1 MQFLFRVLFGVG
13 IGFGLWGSTFSI
25 PTPIPIPPP
34 KSLAFLALFSA
45 QFAIG
50 KPMPRLIPSG
60 CLGTWREP
68 DRHVQKTFLPFSN
81 LLTGTRRGEN
91 RIAFI
96 CRRCSL
102 QQ

>member
-1 MQFLFRVLFGVG
+1 LGIDIFDSDADTDSDPEVSRFFGA
-13 IGFGLWGSTFSI
+13 I
-25 PTPIPIPPP
+25 
-34 KSLAFLALFSA
+34 SA
-45 QFAIG
+45 QFAIV

-60 CLGTWREP
+60 CIGTWREP

-96 CRRCSL
+96 C
-102 QQ
+102 